1 MICLNN
7 TDTLEGG
14 ASVNAVV
21 DYTVHGLVG
30 TSFTQIAQGQL
41 SNTNPSVLYT
51 AGAAISIVSVIYV
64 NTHSAAVTVDLY
76 LDPANAGTPRRMIP
90 KNLSLGIGYSAHF
103 DGQRLTII
111 DPGAAGGVANNYL
124 SIAASVS
131 SAALTVALKGEDGN
145 DPSATNPVTIAFR
158 DETLTIGTPNVRT
171 VTGALS
177 VVLASGGTLGF
188 TAALAGRI
196 YVWALDNAG
205 TVMLGLS
212 RTADIFPESN
222 LVADPVDIGS
232 GSDSATTM
240 YVTTHIHNLACR
252 CLGYIEITTG
262 AVAGEWDNAPTKIQV
277 MGPGVKRTGDVIQVV
292 STTLTTVVTLAPG
305 QMTFG
310 DVTGLLATIVMTS
323 NCNKVAILASV
334 LAGCNTPVYLAIK
347 RDATLIAVGTG
358 VGSRTP
364 VGGSTGTS
372 STTTLQ
378 SVPMTHLDSP
388 ATAGSVVYQ
397 VQVAPASNN
406 TVSINRLVA
415 DLNNVDY
422 PSGAS
427 NIMVM
432 EVMA

>member
-30 TSFTQIAQGQL
+30 TAFTRIAQGQL
-41 SNTNPSVLYT
+41 SNTDPSVLYT
-51 AGAAISIVSVIYV
+51 AAAAISIVSIILV
-64 NTHSAAVTVDLY
+64 NTHSAAVTVNLY

-90 KNLSLGIGYSAHF
+90 KSLSLGIGCSAHF

-111 DPGAAGGVANNYL
+111 DPGAAGGEANNYL
-124 SIAASVS
+124 SIAATVGSK
-131 SAALTVALKGEDGN
+131 ALTVALKGEDGN
-145 DPSATNPVTIAFR
+145 DPSATFPVTIAFR
-158 DETLTIGTPNVRT
+158 DETLTTGTPNVRT

-188 TAALAGRI
+188 TAAEAGRL
-196 YVWALDNAG
+196 YVWAIDNAG
-205 TVMLGLS
+205 TVELALS

-222 LVADPVDIGS
+222 LVTTVAIGS
-232 GSDSATTM
+232 GSDLATAM
-240 YVTTHIHNLACR
+240 YSTTQRTSLACR

-305 QMTFG
+305 AMTFG

-334 LAGCNTPVYLAIK
+334 LAGCANPVYLAIK

-397 VQVAPASNN
+397 VQAAPGANN
-406 TVSINRLVA
+406 TISINRLVA
-415 DLNNVDY
+415 DSNTADY

>member
-131 SAALTVALKGEDGN
+131 SKILTVALKGEDGN
-145 DPSATNPVTIAFR
+145 DPSATNLVTIAFR
-158 DETLTIGTPNVRT
+158 DETLTTGTPNVRT
-171 VTGALS
+171 VTGATS
-177 VVLASGGTLGF
+177 VALASGGTLGF

-196 YVWALDNAG
+196 YVWGIDNAG
-205 TVMLGLS
+205 TVELALS

-222 LVADPVDIGS
+222 LVTTVAIGS
-232 GSDSATTM
+232 GSDLATAM
-240 YVTTHIHNLACR
+240 YSTTQRTSLACR
-252 CLGYIEITTG
+252 CIGYVEITTG
-262 AVAGEWDNAPTKIQV
+262 GTAGEWDNAATKVQV
-277 MGPGVKRTGDVIQVV
+277 MHNGVKRTGDVVQEIYYQTGATVDGTTAIPGDDTIPQITEGTELMTLAITPTSLINKLNIECVADITRDEDGAITLALFQDAIAGALAAVNSRVV
-292 STTLTTVVTLAPG
+292 GTTLTTTILKHQKIAGTVSATTFRIRGG
-305 QMTFG
+305 QHG
-310 DVTGLLATIVMTS
+310 
-323 NCNKVAILASV
+323 
-334 LAGCNTPVYLAIK
+334 
-347 RDATLIAVGTG
+347 VGTF
-358 VGSRTP
+358 RMNMAYTARMF
-364 VGGSTGTS
+364 GGICS
-372 STTTLQ
+372 
-378 SVPMTHLDSP
+378 
-388 ATAGSVVYQ
+388 
-397 VQVAPASNN
+397 
-406 TVSINRLVA
+406 
-415 DLNNVDY
+415 
-422 PSGAS
+422 S
-427 NIMVM
+427 NIKIT